1 MPGARPVPL
10 PSAGISPARASTAP
24 PWVHRPG
31 MHQARPDRPQSSSDL
46 FSEPGEGKRAGAE
59 VDDIPVI

>member
-1 MPGARPVPL
+1 MPFFHSV
-10 PSAGISPARASTAP
+10 
-24 PWVHRPG
+24 
-31 MHQARPDRPQSSSDL
+31 SSSDL